1 LTRYTETCKIVK
13 MKKIKV
19 LSPQVAAKIAAGE
32 VVERP
37 ASVVKELLENALDA
51 GATQIAV
58 ETRGG
63 GLESI
68 RLTDDGTG
76 IESEDVETAFGRYA
90 TSKISDVED
99 LDAISTLGFRGEALA
114 SIAAVAQVDIT
125 TSVAEGT
132 VGDALTLKDGIVV
145 RHIQQARPHGT
156 TITVRDLFRNVPA
169 RLKFLKSTATENSH
183 IAEVVSQYA
192 LAYPEVKF
200 SLNIDGR
207 TTLQTSGN
215 GKLMDVVIV
224 VYGLETA
231 KRMLEV
237 NGGEVGWQAGEA
249 VPITVTGMVGAP
261 SINKAG
267 RDALNFFVNR
277 RVIGSRLLT
286 RAVEEAYQ
294 GLLMQGRHPIAII
307 NITIPPAEV
316 DVNIHP
322 TKAEVKFQNER
333 AIFTSVQ
340 RAVRSTL
347 VGTAPVPQI
356 EESQK
361 HYTGQ
366 AAVGPRSLWPSQNYE
381 PGAMPLPEPAP
392 TARMTLPVLRVIGQ
406 VAGNYIV
413 AEGPDGLYVIDQ
425 HAAHERIMYEQLTA
439 QKASRGI
446 QLQGLLE
453 PYSLEVTPQQDEML
467 KSGVGNLRDFGFT
480 IEPFGERTYLVR
492 VIPAVLKDG
501 DWLEALRE
509 ILDSPRDKTTNVE
522 DNIIKSLACHS
533 AVRAGK
539 KLSDDEMRELI
550 RQLEKVNLPQTCP
563 HGRPTMLHLNIGQ
576 LEKEF
581 GRG

>member
-1 LTRYTETCKIVK
+1 MTKYTETCNIVK
-13 MKKIKV
+13 MKKVKV

-63 GLESI
+63 GLETI
-68 RLTDDGTG
+68 RLTDDGSG
-76 IESEDVETAFGRYA
+76 IASEDVETAFGRYA
-90 TSKISDVED
+90 TSKINEVED
-99 LDAISTLGFRGEALA
+99 LDAITTLGFRGEALA

-125 TSVAEGT
+125 TGVAEGT
-132 VGDALTLKDGIVV
+132 VGDALTLQNGVVV
-145 RHIQQARPHGT
+145 RHVAQARPHGT
-156 TITVRDLFRNVPA
+156 TITVKDLFRNVPA

-183 IAEVVSQYA
+183 IAGVVSQFT
-192 LAYPEVKF
+192 LAYPEIKF

-207 TTLQTSGN
+207 ATLQTSGN
-215 GKLMDVVIV
+215 GKLLDVVIA
-224 VYGLETA
+224 VYGLDTA
-231 KRMLEV
+231 QRMLAV

-249 VPITVTGMVGAP
+249 VPITVKGMVGAP
-261 SINKAG
+261 SVNKAG
-267 RDALNFFVNR
+267 RDALHFFVNR

-307 NITIPPAEV
+307 NITLPPSQV

-333 AIFTSVQ
+333 AVFTSVQ
-340 RAVRSTL
+340 KAVRSTL
-347 VGTAPVPQI
+347 VATAPVPPI
-356 EESQK
+356 EESPQP
-361 HYTGQ
+361 YTGQ
-366 AAVGPRSLWPSQNYE
+366 SAAGTRSLWPVPHQAAGSL
-381 PGAMPLPEPAP
+381 PLPEPTP
-392 TARMTLPVLRVIGQ
+392 TTRLTLPVLRVIGQ

-439 QKASRGI
+439 QQASRGI
-446 QLQGLLE
+446 PVQGMLE

-467 KSGVGNLRDFGFT
+467 KSDHDQLQDFGFT
-480 IEPFGERTYLVR
+480 IEPFGARTYLVR
-492 VIPAVLKDG
+492 VIPAVLKDV

-522 DNIIKSLACHS
+522 DNILKSLACHS

-539 KLSDDEMRELI
+539 KLSDDEMRELV
-550 RQLEKVNLPQTCP
+550 RQLERVNLPQTCP
-563 HGRPTMLHLNIGQ
+563 HGRPTILHLTIGQ

-581 GRG
+581 GRV

>member
-1 LTRYTETCKIVK
+1 
-13 MKKIKV
+13 MKIKV

-37 ASVVKELLENALDA
+37 ASAVKELLENALDA

-68 RLTDDGTG
+68 RLTDDGSG
-76 IESEDVETAFGRYA
+76 MASEDVETAFGRYA
-90 TSKISDVED
+90 TSKISAVED
-99 LDAISTLGFRGEALA
+99 LDAITTLGFRGEALA
-114 SIAAVAQVDIT
+114 SIAAVAQVDII
-125 TSVAEGT
+125 TSVREGT
-132 VGDALTLKDGIVV
+132 VGDALTLEDSIVV

-156 TITVRDLFRNVPA
+156 TITVRELFRNMPA

-192 LAYPEVKF
+192 LAYPEIRF

-207 TTLQTSGN
+207 PTLQTAGN
-215 GKLMDVVIV
+215 GKLMDVVMA
-224 VYGLETA
+224 VYGLDTA
-231 KRMLEV
+231 KRMLAV
-237 NGGEVGWQAGEA
+237 NGGEVGWQDGQA
-249 VPITVTGMVGAP
+249 VPITVKGMVGAP
-261 SINKAG
+261 SVNKAG
-267 RDALNFFVNR
+267 RDALHFFVNR

-307 NITIPPAEV
+307 NITLPPSQV

-333 AIFTSVQ
+333 AVFTSVQ

-347 VGTAPVPQI
+347 VTTAPVPQI
-356 EESQK
+356 EEAQQP
-361 HYTGQ
+361 YTGQ
-366 AAVGPRSLWPSQNYE
+366 SAAGTRSLWPV
-381 PGAMPLPEPAP
+381 PGQSNSAAHLPEPSP
-392 TARMTLPVLRVIGQ
+392 TPRMTLPVLRVIGQ
-406 VAGNYIV
+406 VAGNYII

-446 QLQGLLE
+446 PVQGMLE
-453 PYSLEVTPQQDEML
+453 PYSLEVTPPQDEIL
-467 KSGVGNLRDFGFT
+467 KSDIGKLQEFGFT

-509 ILDSPRDKTTNVE
+509 ILDSPRDKTTNIE

-539 KLSDDEMRELI
+539 KLSDDEMRELV
-550 RQLEKVNLPQTCP
+550 RRLEKVNLPHTCP
-563 HGRPTMLHLNIGQ
+563 HGRPTMLHLSIAQ